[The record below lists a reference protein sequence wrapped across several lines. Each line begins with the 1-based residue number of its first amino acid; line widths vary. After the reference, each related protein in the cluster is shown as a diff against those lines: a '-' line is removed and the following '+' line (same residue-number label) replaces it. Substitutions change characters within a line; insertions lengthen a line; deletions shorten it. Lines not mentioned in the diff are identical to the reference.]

1 MNHFFQNA
9 TFFFKRYFIIV
20 LVSIII
26 GNLIA
31 WKNGEKSEHFYQY
44 VIKVRSR
51 IDYFDL
57 VRSHFEKISKSISDS
72 SSGTGN
78 LKSAPIES
86 YRNEDFYFVEMK
98 LRFADTSHATEVI
111 DKVVSLIKADGE
123 MKAKYFDRL
132 ENMDGLINDA
142 KSLIRFL
149 STKVD
154 SSKGGDA
161 LTRVQLFQSKVS
173 LQNLVRDRNSFE
185 QNVSMYFPTS
195 AEYNY
200 VQTGNSMKTFIT
212 ATVLF
217 FIIGL
222 FVAVVVDR
230 FRN

>member
-1 MNHFFQNA
+1 MNPFFQNA

-20 LVSIII
+20 VVSVIV

-31 WKNGEKSEHFYQY
+31 WKNGDKREHFYQY
-44 VIKVRSR
+44 IIKVRSR
-51 IDYFDL
+51 VDYFDL
-57 VRSHFEKISKSISDS
+57 VRSHFEKISKAISDTA
-72 SSGTGN
+72 SGTGH

-98 LRFADTSHATEVI
+98 LRFTDTANATEVI
-111 DKVVSLIKADGE
+111 DKVVALIKADGD

-132 ENMDGLINDA
+132 DNMDGLINDA

-149 STKVD
+149 TNKVD

-173 LQNLVRDRNSFE
+173 LANLVRDRNSFE
-185 QNVSMYFPTS
+185 QNVSIYFPTS
-195 AEYNY
+195 QEYSY
-200 VQTGNSMKTFIT
+200 IQTGNSMKTFVT
-212 ATVLF
+212 ATILF